1 MCSRRP
7 DAHGLRGV
15 RYDWLLASR
24 KSSSI
29 ATLIPVRLPDEA
41 KCSSLPRRAAPS
53 VTRLD
58 INFLL
63 VPRTSVGLSGLHTG
77 ALYLWYHH
85 YEKVFWRLVG
95 VTAQWSRA
103 YIAFP
108 EDLGSVLGTHSG
120 L

>member
-1 MCSRRP
+1 MCSGRP

-15 RYDWLLASR
+15 GYGWLLASR

-29 ATLIPVRLPDEA
+29 ATLIPVLLDEA
-41 KCSSLPRRAAPS
+41 KCSSLPLRAAPS

-85 YEKVFWRLVG
+85 YEKVFWGLPRVM
-95 VTAQWSRA
+95 TQWSRA
-103 YIAFP
+103 YITFP
-108 EDLGSVLGTHSG
+108 EDPSSVLGTHSG
-120 L
+120 S